1 MALTNI
7 EYPFLSSSSN
17 TVNVILK
24 YKLNE
29 LFKVILFIIKIS
41 EEASADRITK
51 FFIKGIN
58 IKL

>member
-7 EYPFLSSSSN
+7 EYPFLSSPSN

-29 LFKVILFIIKIS
+29 LFKVILSIIKIS
-41 EEASADRITK
+41 EEESADRITK
-51 FFIKGIN
+51 FLIKGIN